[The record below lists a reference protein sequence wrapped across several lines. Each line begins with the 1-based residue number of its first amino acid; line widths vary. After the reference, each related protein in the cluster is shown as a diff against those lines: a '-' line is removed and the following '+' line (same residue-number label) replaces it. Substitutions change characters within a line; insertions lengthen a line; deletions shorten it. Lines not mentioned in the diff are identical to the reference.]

1 MEGSQKNKIE
11 PARRNPAPAMEAGFE
26 LRPTVDS
33 AVPSEEKRKPRI
45 AQICKEAS
53 YSPNSKEDAES
64 IPIRFSVMEEGS
76 KLHW

>member
-33 AVPSEEKRKPRI
+33 AVPSEEKRRPRI
-45 AQICKEAS
+45 APICREAS
-53 YSPNSKEDAES
+53 PPSNSKEDPES
-64 IPIRFSVMEEGS
+64 IPIRFSVREEGA